1 MLFANNPHDRQI
13 EKLMSQ
19 IPNFKPRGHGIYIY
33 EEKEYSAENCFCREC
48 TYRRKKKRNNKTAP
62 PCIEQ
67 RIRAGEVPLGEV
79 LQETM
84 LAITHP
90 AFKSRLKEYIYE
102 TEIMYSK
109 TQRGLGKAVK

>member
-1 MLFANNPHDRQI
+1 MLFADNPHDRQI

-48 TYRRKKKRNNKTAP
+48 TYRRKKKRNSKTAP

-79 LQETM
+79 LAKDDSEL
-84 LAITHP
+84 LADITAIINQLISNP
-90 AFKSRLKEYIYE
+90 WSVRANEERRSIRI
-102 TEIMYSK
+102 
-109 TQRGLGKAVK
+109 